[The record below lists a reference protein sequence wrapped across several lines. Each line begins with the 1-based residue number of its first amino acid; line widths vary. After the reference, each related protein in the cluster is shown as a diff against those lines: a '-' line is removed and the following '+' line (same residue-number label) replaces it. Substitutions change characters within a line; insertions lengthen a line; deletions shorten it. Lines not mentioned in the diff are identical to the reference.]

1 MAVGRPAV
9 DTSMS
14 SPTSEMVAN
23 ALGRLFP
30 PPLQTMA
37 RAELDRYG
45 TSGTE
50 AEIERVR
57 LAILKVSDGDLGRL
71 AEGVAL
77 AKRDYRD
84 VLAVA
89 EYPAEFSR
97 PGATSEADLMAAR
110 AADRA
115 QYSNW
120 LARFTR

>member
-1 MAVGRPAV
+1 
-9 DTSMS
+9 MS